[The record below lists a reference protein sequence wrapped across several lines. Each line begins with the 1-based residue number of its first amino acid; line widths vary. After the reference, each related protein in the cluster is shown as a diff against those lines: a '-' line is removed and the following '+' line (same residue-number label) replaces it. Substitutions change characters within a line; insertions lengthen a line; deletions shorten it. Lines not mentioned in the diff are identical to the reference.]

1 MRRDYKTDDWVT
13 EQGWFDRLIRRMLFV
28 SDIHITTPKVS
39 LAETKDVL
47 RLYVGSLCLFPLS
60 IVFVVASVF
69 VASAVTIVI
78 PLFYKQFF
86 DVLALPG
93 SMEDQVVPL
102 RNILLVILGLNV
114 VVFLARRVSS
124 FGNQFL
130 ASSVMGD
137 LRGKAFAYLIDHSQ
151 RFFTGMFTGT
161 LVHRVNRFANSYDR
175 LADRVLFDIIPIIIQ
190 VVGIIW
196 ILMYERPIVA
206 LIILVWAFFFIS
218 FNYGFARWK
227 LKYDIAS
234 AAQDSKTTGI
244 LADIITNQQTVDA
257 HGSHE
262 LEKAR
267 YRKEVRTQMRMTRF
281 RWNLGESIETIQALL
296 IVLVEFAVFYYGIDL
311 WAKGEFSI
319 GMFVLVQ
326 TYIFSLTGRLWS
338 FSRIIRDVYE
348 SFADAKEMAE
358 IMLAPHEITEAKD
371 AEQIEYV
378 LGNIR
383 FDHVDFGY
391 NKEDTVTDFT
401 STIKAGERVALVGPS
416 GAGKST
422 IVKLLFRFYDP
433 TAGDISVDGVS
444 IRKLSITD
452 LRQTLSLVP
461 QDPLLFH
468 RSLLENIRYGK
479 PGASD
484 EEVVRAAE
492 LAHCGEFIERL
503 PLGYDTL
510 VGERGIKLSGGER
523 QRVALARAFL
533 RNAPIIVLD
542 EATSSLDSESE
553 RHIQEALGELMK
565 GRTTLV
571 IAHRLSTIRSMDR
584 IIVMDKG
591 RIIEDGTHDA
601 LLEKKGMYAHL
612 WSLQQGGFIASDGNE
627 KLSGNSVSKS

>member
-1 MRRDYKTDDWVT
+1 MRKDYKTDDWVT
-13 EQGWFDRLIRRMLFV
+13 PEGWFDRLIRRMFFV

-47 RLYVGSLCLFPLS
+47 WLYFGSLRRFPWS
-60 IVFVVASVF
+60 IVAVLVSILVAS
-69 VASAVTIVI
+69 SVTIII
-78 PLFYKQFF
+78 PIFYKQFF
-86 DVLALPG
+86 DLLTASG
-93 SMEDQVVPL
+93 SAESQVVPL
-102 RNILLVILGLNV
+102 RNIILSILALNA
-114 VVFLARRVSS
+114 VVFLARRVTS

-137 LRGKAFAYLIDHSQ
+137 LRGRAFAYLIDHSQ

-161 LVHRVNRFANSYDR
+161 LVQRVNRFANAYDR

-196 ILMYERPIVA
+196 ILLGERPIVA
-206 LIILVWAFFFIS
+206 IIILVWALIFIG
-218 FNYGFARWK
+218 FNYVFARWK

-257 HGSHE
+257 HGSHA

-267 YRKEVRTQMRMTRF
+267 YRSEVRTQMRMTRF
-281 RWNLGESIETIQALL
+281 RWNLGESMETIQALL

-311 WAKGEFSI
+311 WAKGQFSI

-348 SFADAKEMAE
+348 GFADAKEMAE
-358 IMLAPHEITEAKD
+358 IMLAPHEISEIPDTEKIAQVQGKID
-371 AEQIEYV
+371 
-378 LGNIR
+378 
-383 FDHVDFGY
+383 FDNVNFGY
-391 NKEDTVTDFT
+391 NNEETVSNFT
-401 STIKAGERVALVGPS
+401 TTIKAGERVALVGPS

-433 TAGDISVDGVS
+433 TTGDISVDGVS

-479 PGASD
+479 PGSSD

-492 LAHCGEFIERL
+492 LAHCEEFIERL
-503 PLGYDTL
+503 PAKYDTL

-553 RHIQEALGELMK
+553 RHIQDALGELMK

-591 RIIEDGTHDA
+591 RIIEDGTHEA
-601 LLEKKGMYAHL
+601 LLKKGGMYARL
-612 WSLQQGGFIASDGNE
+612 WGLQQGGFIASAGEDTTP
-627 KLSGNSVSKS
+627 